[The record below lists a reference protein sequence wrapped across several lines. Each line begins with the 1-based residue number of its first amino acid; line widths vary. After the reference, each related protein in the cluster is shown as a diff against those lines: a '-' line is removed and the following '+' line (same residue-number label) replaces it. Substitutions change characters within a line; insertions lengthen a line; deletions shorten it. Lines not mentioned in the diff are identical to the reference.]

1 VSVEHNIIQE
11 RVTVFGSA
19 ARVKHLNEPFIRDFA
34 QGISKPSDNFER
46 RGDSSR

>member
-1 VSVEHNIIQE
+1 MEHNIIRE

-19 ARVKHLNEPFIRDFA
+19 TRVKHLNEPVIRDFA
-34 QGISKPSDNFER
+34 QGINNPSDNFES